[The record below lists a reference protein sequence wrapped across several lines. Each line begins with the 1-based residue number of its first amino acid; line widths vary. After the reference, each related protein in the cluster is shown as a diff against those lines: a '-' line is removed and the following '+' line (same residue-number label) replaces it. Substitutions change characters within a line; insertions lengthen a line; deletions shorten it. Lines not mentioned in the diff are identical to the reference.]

1 MGGGPNGIRDDHGWT
16 TFAALHPGIIMVVA
30 KGGIGV
36 FNGGRSKNRENTVVA
51 QYQSFVS
58 TTVFTDLQTAAPAP
72 ASILFSFANIGG
84 HGF

>member
-1 MGGGPNGIRDDHGWT
+1 MGGGPNGLRDDHGWT

-51 QYQSFVS
+51 Q
-58 TTVFTDLQTAAPAP
+58 
-72 ASILFSFANIGG
+72 
-84 HGF
+84 